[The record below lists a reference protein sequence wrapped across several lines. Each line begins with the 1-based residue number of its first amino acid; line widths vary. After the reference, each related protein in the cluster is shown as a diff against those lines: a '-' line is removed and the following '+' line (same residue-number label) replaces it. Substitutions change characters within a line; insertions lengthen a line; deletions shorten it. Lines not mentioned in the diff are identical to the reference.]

1 MFAQLAK
8 LIYDVLQILDR
19 NLTHKI
25 LLPDLFEKSKI
36 KNFKELIGSD
46 EPNLFNYV
54 KFIVDISV
62 FDNF

>member
-36 KNFKELIGSD
+36 YYFKDQIGSS
-46 EPNLFNYV
+46 EPNLFN
-54 KFIVDISV
+54 F
-62 FDNF
+62 